1 MPFLN
6 LFKIPT
12 TFTRENLE
20 KDLSQFGTLRY
31 VSLKADNK
39 NDNVNFASIN
49 FEKLDDKEGLLLY
62 LKEQDLQHSK
72 IKASNEEKKKNQNNK
87 LPNKAVSYSS
97 PKHRDITGDIINNPS
112 FHYYKS
118 SKYGKTIEE
127 FKFSEQHKRLF
138 EIEGVSNNEKFEL
151 TTIYPGLLVGS
162 GYNHPKLKEN
172 KDDFQLGFFFDYT
185 TGMPVIPGSSIKG
198 VIRSLF
204 TEEKYGYIQDVYD
217 ITEDKTTL
225 EKRLFTDGSTVFY
238 DAYIINTSAYNKGKI
253 FGSDYITS
261 HYSNDPM
268 GEFKEP
274 NPIKFLKVLPD
285 VTFAFQF
292 QGRQEDVSLIKS
304 IILDFGLGAKTNVG
318 YGQFKAALT
327 KNETNLLKKLEEQ
340 KGLEMLQN
348 SLNHR

>member
-62 LKEQDLQHSK
+62 LKEQGLQHSK
-72 IKASNEEKKKNQNNK
+72 IKDSNEEKKKNKNKK
-87 LPNKAVSYSS
+87 LPNKAISHPSS
-97 PKHRDITGDIINNPS
+97 TQSHIVDDTINNPS

-118 SKYGKTIEE
+118 VKYGKEIEK
-127 FKFSEQHKRLF
+127 FKFSNQHEGLF
-138 EIEGVSNNEKFEL
+138 EIEGVSEDEKFEL

-162 GYNHPKLKEN
+162 GYNHPKLKDN
-172 KDDFQLGFFFDYT
+172 KDDFQLGFFFDHT

-204 TEEKYGYIQDVYD
+204 TEEKFGYIQDVYD
-217 ITEDKTTL
+217 ITEDKVTL

-238 DAYIINTSAYNKGKI
+238 DAYISTTGSCNKGKI

-268 GEFKEP
+268 WEFKEP

-292 QGRQEDVSLIKS
+292 KGDKEDVSLIKS

-318 YGQFKAALT
+318 YGQFKSALT
-327 KNETNLLKKLEEQ
+327 KNEINSLKKLEEK

-348 SLNHR
+348 TFNHI